1 VYGATRAWRIAVTWV
16 LKLARRT
23 VRASSE
29 LDYKTLSHHFGT
41 IYYKVRKV
49 YGNSGGERAYGKL

>member
-1 VYGATRAWRIAVTWV
+1 MTWV
-16 LKLARRT
+16 FKLARRT

-41 IYYKVRKV
+41 IYYKVRKA
-49 YGNSGGERAYGKL
+49 YGNSGIEQAYGKL